1 MININ
6 ALDNIIA
13 VVVVILLLSLIVQ
26 SIQSVLKKALKIK
39 SRQIEDSLVDL
50 FENVVNFNPTAE
62 APPTSMSGKLRVWLQ
77 RIFGSSPILRKVYQI
92 ITGSPH
98 PNDPSAHP
106 NPDVKKLFDEVIK
119 GFEEIGRVAQTGKRM
134 LDSISKEDLK
144 KVMGKVLPDSLLGG
158 FTAKLTLAH
167 GEIAGLQ
174 SAIDRINEN
183 HLGNLSGDANA
194 KFAALQQGLAPLLN
208 DLRSVF
214 AGSSPLIIGNVL
226 NLRDINLSDV
236 LATLGEVQKKV
247 AEDLDAAKKVPAAAG
262 TITNLQTLSDSL
274 GQISAALARLNSML
288 DDAVAPLRA
297 KLAEVETWYDTVTQ
311 SFEER
316 YTRGMKTWSIVISF
330 LVVAYLNASV
340 FAVYKNVVTNSS
352 LRNQLVQM
360 GEERTK
366 ANEPRLAN
374 AKEKVTK
381 TAEDAAKAAE
391 KAKETKAAADSAAG
405 TPNAEAKKAE
415 AAKADQAKEDAEK
428 SAAAAKAAEKVT
440 VESIKQDIEEI
451 RDEFAKLSG
460 FGFQPLTWQGI
471 RERFNNDLW
480 FNKGRLD
487 PKDETNWGG
496 WVSRRGDDFMT
507 LAGWIVMT
515 FLLSVGAPFWEDT
528 LESLFGVKNLLRKGS
543 KTRNVE
549 AESGAGQTK
558 P

>member
-39 SRQIEDSLVDL
+39 SRQIEDSLLDL
-50 FENVVNFNPTAE
+50 FENVVNFNPPAVE
-62 APPTSMSGKLRVWLQ
+62 SPTSISGKLRAWLQ

-92 ITGSPH
+92 LTRRPH

-106 NPDVKKLFDEVIK
+106 SPDVKKLFDEVIK

-144 KVMGKVLPDSLLGG
+144 KVMSKVLPDSLLGG
-158 FTAKLTLAH
+158 FTAKLTAAF
-167 GEIAGLQ
+167 GEITDLE
-174 SAIDRINEN
+174 SAINTINKN

-214 AGSSPLIIGNVL
+214 AGSSTLVIGSVL
-226 NLRDINLSDV
+226 HLRDIDLSDV
-236 LATLGEVQKKV
+236 LTTLGEVQKKV
-247 AEDLDAAKKVPAAAG
+247 AEDLDTAKKATAAAG
-262 TITNLQTLSDSL
+262 IIANLQALSDAL
-274 GQISAALARLNSML
+274 GQISASLAKLNSRL
-288 DDAVAPLRA
+288 DEAVAPLRT
-297 KLAEVETWYDTVTQ
+297 KLGEVETWYDTVTQ

-316 YTRGMKTWSIVISF
+316 YTRGMKTWAIVISF

-340 FAVYKNVVTNSS
+340 FEVYKNVVNNDS
-352 LRNQLVQM
+352 LRNQLVQV

-366 ANEPRLAN
+366 ANAG
-374 AKEKVTK
+374 AKDKVTK
-381 TAEDAAKAAE
+381 TTEDATKAAE
-391 KAKETKAAADSAAG
+391 KAKKAKEEADAKANAGTQDATAAKAAKEKADEEKAEADSAA
-405 TPNAEAKKAE
+405 
-415 AAKADQAKEDAEK
+415 
-428 SAAAAKAAEKVT
+428 AAATAAEKVT
-440 VESIKQDIEEI
+440 TESIKQDIAEI
-451 RDEFAKLSG
+451 RKEVAKLSG
-460 FGFQPLTWQGI
+460 FGFQPLTWQGVK
-471 RERFNNDLW
+471 ERFNKDLW
-480 FNKGRLD
+480 FNKGRPD
-487 PKDETNWGG
+487 QKEEPDWGG
-496 WVSRRGDDFMT
+496 WLSRRRDDFLT

-549 AESGAGQTK
+549 TESGAGQTK

>member
-50 FENVVNFNPTAE
+50 FENVVNFSPSAGG
-62 APPTSMSGKLRVWLQ
+62 APSSLAGKLRAWLE
-77 RIFGSSPILRKVYQI
+77 RIFGSSPILRKVYQFL
-92 ITGSPH
+92 TRRPH
-98 PNDPSAHP
+98 PNDPSVHP
-106 NPDVKKLFDEVIK
+106 DADVKKLFDEVIK

-144 KVMGKVLPDSLLGG
+144 KVMGKVLPDTLLTG
-158 FTAKLTLAH
+158 FTARLTAAC
-167 GEIAGLQ
+167 GEIPTLEN
-174 SAIDRINEN
+174 AIKTINDN
-183 HLGNLSGDANA
+183 YLRSLSGDANA
-194 KFAALQQGLAPLLN
+194 KFAELQQGLAPMLN

-214 AGSSPLIIGNVL
+214 VGGQLSSTLVIENVL
-226 NLRDINLSDV
+226 HLRDIKLSDV
-236 LATLGEVQKKV
+236 LATLGELQEKV
-247 AEDLDAAKKVPAAAG
+247 TEDLNAAKKAPISATPAAAG
-262 TITNLQTLSDSL
+262 IITDLEALSDAL
-274 GQISAALARLNSML
+274 GQISAALARLSSGL
-288 DDAVAPLRA
+288 DRAVAPLRT
-297 KLAEVETWYDTVTQ
+297 KLGEVETWYDTVTQ

-316 YTRGMKTWSIVISF
+316 YTRGMKTWAIVISF

-340 FAVYKNVVTNSS
+340 FEIYKNVVTNDA

-366 ANEPRLAN
+366 ANELRL
-374 AKEKVTK
+374 
-381 TAEDAAKAAE
+381 
-391 KAKETKAAADSAAG
+391 
-405 TPNAEAKKAE
+405 AEAK
-415 AAKADQAKEDAEK
+415 DEK
-428 SAAAAKAAEKVT
+428 NQEQVNVT
-440 VESIKQDIEEI
+440 LQDIRKDTEDI
-451 RDEFAKLSG
+451 RKQVEKLSS
-460 FGFQPLTWQGI
+460 FGFQPLSWQGI
-471 RERFNNDLW
+471 KNRLNPGRWTSHDWLNHRKEDL
-480 FNKGRLD
+480 K
-487 PKDETNWGG
+487 
-496 WVSRRGDDFMT
+496 T

>member
-50 FENVVNFNPTAE
+50 FENVVNFSPAVGS
-62 APPTSMSGKLRVWLQ
+62 PPSSTTGKLRAWLE
-77 RIFGSSPILRKVYQI
+77 RIFGSSPILRKVFQFLARR
-92 ITGSPH
+92 PH
-98 PNDPSAHP
+98 PSDPSEHP
-106 NPDVKKLFDEVIK
+106 DPEVKNLFDEVIK
-119 GFEEIGRVAQTGKRM
+119 GFEEVGRVAQTGKRM

-144 KVMGKVLPDSLLGG
+144 KVMGKVLPDSLLTG
-158 FTAKLTLAH
+158 FTGKFTAAC
-167 GEIAGLQ
+167 GEIATLEN
-174 SAIDRINEN
+174 AIKTINDN
-183 HLGNLSGDANA
+183 HLGALSGDGNA

-214 AGSSPLIIGNVL
+214 AGGTLSSNLVIEDVL
-226 NLRDINLSDV
+226 HLRDIKLSDV
-236 LATLGEVQKKV
+236 LAILGDLQKKS
-247 AEDLDAAKKVPAAAG
+247 AEDLDAARKASAGGTPAAG
-262 TITNLQTLSDSL
+262 GIITSLETLSDAL
-274 GQISAALARLNSML
+274 GQISAALARLSSGL
-288 DDAVAPLRA
+288 DGAVAPLRT
-297 KLAEVETWYDTVTQ
+297 KLGEVETWYDTVTQ

-316 YTRGMKTWSIVISF
+316 YTRGMKTWAIVISF

-340 FAVYKNVVTNSS
+340 FEIYKNVVTNDA

-366 ANEPRLAN
+366 ANEARLA
-374 AKEKVTK
+374 
-381 TAEDAAKAAE
+381 
-391 KAKETKAAADSAAG
+391 KAKE
-405 TPNAEAKKAE
+405 
-415 AAKADQAKEDAEK
+415 EK
-428 SAAAAKAAEKVT
+428 NQQKVDVT
-440 VESIKQDIEEI
+440 LEEI
-451 RDEFAKLSG
+451 RNDTDDIRKQVATLSG
-460 FGFQPLTWQGI
+460 FGFQPLTWQGVK
-471 RERFNNDLW
+471 ERFNPSLW
-480 FNKGRLD
+480 CSN
-487 PKDETNWGG
+487 G
-496 WVSRRGDDFMT
+496 WLNRRKEDSKT

-549 AESGAGQTK
+549 TDSGAGQTK